1 MAVTF
6 AGIELRN
13 PVIAASGTFGYGI
26 EFEDIVSL
34 DRIGGLVTKGL
45 SREPMAGNPAPRL
58 IETASGMLNAIGLQ
72 NIGVDA
78 FIRDKLPQL
87 AKYPGCAVI
96 ANVFGKQV
104 HDYVAVIE
112 ALNQA
117 EGIAAY
123 EINASCP
130 NTKHGGQVFGTDMV
144 ELATL
149 VYACKQAAL
158 NVASRPEPALDL
170 SSRPEPAA
178 AGGAERPAVPAM
190 PPQITPGPTPRPII
204 VKLSPNVTSIAEM
217 ALVAEQAGADAI
229 SLINTLLAM
238 AIDAKTRRPRIANI
252 TAGLSGPAIK
262 PIALRMVYE
271 ASRAVKIPVLGLGG
285 IVTAEDAVEFL
296 LAGAT
301 AIQLGTASYADPRAT
316 ERLARGLEQWCA
328 KHNVEKV
335 SMLTGALET
344 SL

>member
-1 MAVTF
+1 MRVSF

-13 PVIAASGTFGYGI
+13 PVVAASGTFGYGV
-26 EFEDIVSL
+26 EFEEIVSL

-72 NIGVDA
+72 NIGVEA
-78 FIRDKLPQL
+78 FIEQKLPAL
-87 AKYPGCAVI
+87 ARYPGCAII
-96 ANVFGKQV
+96 ANVFGYEGK
-104 HDYVAVIE
+104 DYVAVIE
-112 ALNQA
+112 ALNRA

-144 ELATL
+144 QLATL
-149 VYACKQAAL
+149 VYAAKRAAL
-158 NVASRPEPALDL
+158 ERTPA
-170 SSRPEPAA
+170 
-178 AGGAERPAVPAM
+178 
-190 PPQITPGPTPRPII
+190 RPII

-217 ALVAEQAGADAI
+217 ALVAEQAGADAL
-229 SLINTLLAM
+229 SLVNTFLAM
-238 AIDAKTRRPRIANI
+238 AIDAKTRRPRIANV

-271 ASRAVKIPVLGLGG
+271 AARTVKIPVLGLGG

-301 AIQLGTASYADPRAT
+301 AAQVGTASYADPRAV
-316 ERLARGLEQWCA
+316 ERIAKGLEQWCA
-328 KHNVEKV
+328 KNDVEKV
-335 SMLTGALET
+335 SSLTGSLEP
-344 SL
+344 